1 MALGEAL
8 MKIAFIGAAGLPNR
22 YGGFESFLEACAPV
36 MAEAHTI
43 TVTCDI
49 AKYPD
54 RTPEWQGV
62 RRVFLKV
69 PANGAAS
76 VLHDIVAFACVVARA
91 DAIVVLGVS
100 AGIAFPVM
108 RLICALLRKRLVVN
122 VDGVEW
128 RRAKFGHA
136 RRAFLRVSDSMAQ
149 IFAHKVVVDSAALL
163 PFLTAAGRRKAACIA
178 YSGDQVVR
186 LPWPDARDRLLTI
199 CRIEPENNCH
209 LILEAVA
216 GSDCALHYDFIG
228 NWDASDY
235 GRTLRRRYADHP
247 RITLHDP
254 VYDEQVIARHRERC
268 AIYLHGH
275 SVGGTNPSLVEM
287 LFYDCRII
295 AFDCPFNRET
305 AGETAGYFGDAPAL
319 ARQLAGDG
327 GQAPDRTAIRERYTR
342 ASIAGRYLAVV
353 AQV

>member
-1 MALGEAL
+1 MR
-8 MKIAFIGAAGLPNR
+8 IAFIGAVGLPNR
-22 YGGFESFLEACAPV
+22 YGGFESFLEACAPIF
-36 MAEAHTI
+36 AQAHAV
-43 TVTCDI
+43 TVTCDA

-54 RTPEWQGV
+54 LTPEWQGV

-69 PANGAAS
+69 SANGAAS
-76 VLHDIVAFACVVARA
+76 VLHDVLAFARVIARN

-100 AGIAFPVM
+100 AGVAFPVM
-108 RLICALLRKRLVVN
+108 RLICTLFGKRLVVN

-128 RRAKFGHA
+128 RRAKFGRA
-136 RRAFLRVSDSMAQ
+136 KRAFLRVSDSMAQ

-163 PFLTAAGRRKAACIA
+163 PFLTVAGRRKAVCIA
-178 YSGDQVVR
+178 YSGDQVAR
-186 LPWPDARDRLLTI
+186 LPLSEAHDRLLTI

-209 LILEAVA
+209 LLLEAVA
-216 GSDCALHYDFIG
+216 VSDCSQHYDFIG

-235 GRTLRRRYADHP
+235 GRDLRRRYGNHS

-254 VYDEQVIARHRERC
+254 VYDKQVIAKYRERC
-268 AIYLHGH
+268 ATYLHGH

-305 AGETAGYFGDAPAL
+305 AGETASYFRDVPAL
-319 ARQLAGDG
+319 AQQLAGDDR
-327 GQAPDRTAIRERYTR
+327 QASDRTAIRRRYTR
-342 ASIAGRYLAVV
+342 ASIAGLYLAAI
-353 AQV
+353 AQA

>member
-1 MALGEAL
+1 MR
-8 MKIAFIGAAGLPNR
+8 IAFIGAAGLPNR
-22 YGGFESFLEACAPV
+22 YGGFESFLEACAPLLAKGHV
-36 MAEAHTI
+36 V
-43 TVTCDI
+43 TVTCDA

-54 RTPEWQGV
+54 LAPEWQGV

-76 VLHDIVAFACVVARA
+76 VLHDVVAFARVVGRA

-100 AGIAFPVM
+100 AGVAFPIM
-108 RLICALLRKRLVVN
+108 RLICALLGRRLVVN

-128 RRAKFGHA
+128 RRAKFGRA
-136 RRAFLRVSDSMAQ
+136 RRAFLRISDSMAQ

-163 PFLTAAGRRKAACIA
+163 PFLTTAGRRKATCIA
-178 YSGDQVVR
+178 YSGDQVIR

-209 LILEAVA
+209 LLLEAVA

-235 GRTLRRRYADHP
+235 GRALRRHYADHP

-254 VYDEQVIARHRERC
+254 VYDEQVVARHRERC

-287 LFYDCRII
+287 LFYDCRIV

-305 AGETAGYFGDAPAL
+305 AGDAARYFDDVPAL
-319 ARQLAGDG
+319 IRQLADSEGLG
-327 GQAPDRTAIRERYTR
+327 LDRTAIRERYTR
-342 ASIAGRYLAVV
+342 ANIANRYLAVI
-353 AQV
+353 APALAEA

>member
-1 MALGEAL
+1 MR
-8 MKIAFIGAAGLPNR
+8 IAFIGAAGLPNR
-22 YGGFESFLEACAPV
+22 YGGFESFLEACAPIL
-36 MAEAHTI
+36 AEAHAV
-43 TVTCDI
+43 TVTCDA

-54 RTPEWQGV
+54 LTPEWRGV

-76 VLHDIVAFACVVARA
+76 VFHDVLAFARVIART

-100 AGIAFPVM
+100 AGTAFPVM
-108 RLICALLRKRLVVN
+108 RLICALLGKRLVVN

-128 RRAKFGHA
+128 RRAKFGRA
-136 RRAFLRVSDSMAQ
+136 KRAFLRLSDSMAQ

-186 LPWPDARDRLLTI
+186 LPLSEARDRLLTI

-216 GSDCALHYDFIG
+216 VSDCAQHYDFIG

-235 GRTLRRRYADHP
+235 GRELRRRYADHP

-254 VYDEQVIARHRERC
+254 VYDEEVIARHRERC
-268 AIYLHGH
+268 ATYLHGH

-287 LFYDCRII
+287 LFYDCQII
-295 AFDCPFNRET
+295 AFDCAFNRET
-305 AGETAGYFGDAPAL
+305 AGETASYFSDAPTL
-319 ARQLAGDG
+319 ARQLASDDG
-327 GQAPDRTAIRERYTR
+327 QVSDRTAIRKLYTR
-342 ASIAGRYLAVV
+342 ASIADRYLAVI
-353 AQV
+353 AQA